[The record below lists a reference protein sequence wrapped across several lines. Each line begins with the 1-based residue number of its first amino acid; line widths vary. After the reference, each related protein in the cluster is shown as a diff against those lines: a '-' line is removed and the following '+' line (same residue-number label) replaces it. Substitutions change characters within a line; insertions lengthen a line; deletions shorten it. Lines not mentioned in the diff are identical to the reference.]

1 MKNFPIHLIVL
12 FLLTTSCI
20 TIENRSNIPSEPQT
34 IQQSMN
40 DNPEKTDRFDWI
52 DDDQFDEIWVFVDEF
67 PEVVNGMRDLQQRIT
82 QTVEQNPA
90 DDCSDLK
97 NEQVLYQFI
106 INETGRISNIT
117 TNLREP
123 NVCAELVEITIRVTE
138 FTPGKVDGETV
149 STLFALPVNF

>member
-1 MKNFPIHLIVL
+1 LKNFPIHLIVL

-40 DNPEKTDRFDWI
+40 DNPEKADRFDWI

-97 NEQVLYQFI
+97 
-106 INETGRISNIT
+106 
-117 TNLREP
+117 
-123 NVCAELVEITIRVTE
+123 
-138 FTPGKVDGETV
+138 K
-149 STLFALPVNF
+149 